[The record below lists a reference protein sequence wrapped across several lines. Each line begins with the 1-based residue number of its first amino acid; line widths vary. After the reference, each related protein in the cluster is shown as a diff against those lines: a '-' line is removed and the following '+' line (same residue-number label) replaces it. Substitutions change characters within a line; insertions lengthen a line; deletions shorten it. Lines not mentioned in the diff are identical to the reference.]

1 MALLSI
7 ILPFPKC
14 YIFGIIQFHID
25 FFHLVIHIDVS
36 TMSFH
41 GLTAHFFLTL
51 NSIPLPGYTIVHLFI
66 HLHHGCSQV
75 LAIMNSAAI
84 HICAQVFVW
93 T

>member
-1 MALLSI
+1 
-7 ILPFPKC
+7 
-14 YIFGIIQFHID
+14 
-25 FFHLVIHIDVS
+25 
-36 TMSFH
+36 MSFH

-93 T
+93 TQAFTFLFFILFFFFYLFLLV